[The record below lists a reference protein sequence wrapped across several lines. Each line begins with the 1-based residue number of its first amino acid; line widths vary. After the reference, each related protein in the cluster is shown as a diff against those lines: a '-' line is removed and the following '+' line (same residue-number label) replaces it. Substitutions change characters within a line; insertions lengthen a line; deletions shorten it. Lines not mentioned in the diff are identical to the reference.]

1 MTVAQVRAIV
11 ADLLDMRRR
20 RDNIMVDVDGAIV
33 PWEIASCFR
42 DEQTRHML
50 YWVRR
55 SQIEDTLTVED
66 TVIAS
71 EIAAMHVER
80 VNGPTDEDELASI
93 GIAA

>member
-1 MTVAQVRAIV
+1 
-11 ADLLDMRRR
+11 
-20 RDNIMVDVDGAIV
+20 
-33 PWEIASCFR
+33 
-42 DEQTRHML
+42 ML